1 MQFWHGTA
9 DQTLNYTNFGEE
21 VKQWTNVWGVS
32 TTPTSTTSNYAVS
45 GWTRYDYGPNVMG
58 ISAAGVSHDI
68 QLQTTQVMDW
78 FGL

>member
-1 MQFWHGTA
+1 MQFWHGTN
-9 DQTLNYTNFGEE
+9 DQVLNYNNFGEE

-32 TTPTSTTSNYAVS
+32 QTATNTVTNYAQS

-58 ISAAGVSHDI
+58 ISAAGVPHDI
-68 QLQTTQVMDW
+68 QLQHTQVMEW